1 MAPECVLYGKFS
13 EASDVWSF
21 GILCWE
27 VFMFGQQPFAGLAN
41 EEVLG
46 IVSEGKHPTPPD
58 CPAHQLMLD
67 CWEWSTKNRPTF
79 NEESAVKKDCH
90 ARIGSWSSSPSPSM
104 PSAMPSY
111 TTPNA
116 PSPSWRFMWRY
127 FAGNSL

>member
-79 NEESAVKKDCH
+79 NEL
-90 ARIGSWSSSPSPSM
+90 
-104 PSAMPSY
+104 
-111 TTPNA
+111 T
-116 PSPSWRFMWRY
+116 RFLSTLLHNQLENENE
-127 FAGNSL
+127 NSHL